1 MSSKRLDAI
10 SDYHRHGYMLRV
22 ECGTCERAVLIE
34 PWQIVQLC
42 QRRHWSRSRCS
53 MWAVI
58 QAKLAIR
65 LTAFGIPDVCQGM
78 SGMSLRRKGA
88 QPCPQEGDD

>member
-42 QRRHWSRSRCS
+42 QRRHWSRQMGQVERRLRCTRCGSR
-53 MWAVI
+53 
-58 QAKLAIR
+58 
-65 LTAFGIPDVCQGM
+65 DVRCGP
-78 SGMSLRRKGA
+78 SYRPSLQSA
-88 QPCPQEGDD
+88 